1 MLCMLQTELVEGYL
15 ERELQA
21 RIPDFDMHAFIH
33 SLQTH
38 REEVV
43 EEVLDLLLSF
53 SDFLSFKQL
62 MLHHKAV

>member
-33 SLQTH
+33 SLQ
-38 REEVV
+38 
-43 EEVLDLLLSF
+43 
-53 SDFLSFKQL
+53 
-62 MLHHKAV
+62 